1 MSTMVKNLPGRK
13 RKDREVR
20 ISLPADDKSSTAV
33 RTSTVIERFLSVL
46 DRPFKRWNE
55 VENVLA
61 AFVPEWNHTERGCLL
76 QHLIHFLELKVVME
90 EERIS
95 GQLLAPTKLVNK
107 AWQALVLESRLY
119 KKVTCTIQSFHGR
132 RRCQIHYSL
141 MTDMKGAMYES
152 MVRRTQSLFQCYY
165 GRQMPVSLQDVELD
179 CLAMDDASALTDAV
193 AGWGFNQHCGGVNNN
208 LVNSSSRRV
217 QLEVSSTSIGDKP
230 FVREKRFSTAEAC
243 MNALRAT
250 MSYADECVMYG
261 LDKEDY
267 ETCDSLCE
275 VSESTEHDV
284 EATDRPS
291 KKKFRV

>member
-1 MSTMVKNLPGRK
+1 
-13 RKDREVR
+13 
-20 ISLPADDKSSTAV
+20 
-33 RTSTVIERFLSVL
+33 
-46 DRPFKRWNE
+46 
-55 VENVLA
+55 
-61 AFVPEWNHTERGCLL
+61 
-76 QHLIHFLELKVVME
+76 
-90 EERIS
+90 
-95 GQLLAPTKLVNK
+95 
-107 AWQALVLESRLY
+107 
-119 KKVTCTIQSFHGR
+119 
-132 RRCQIHYSL
+132 
-141 MTDMKGAMYES
+141 
-152 MVRRTQSLFQCYY
+152 
-165 GRQMPVSLQDVELD
+165 
-179 CLAMDDASALTDAV
+179 MDDASALTDAV